1 MKIIT
6 TLSLCIAVCVMS
18 VFGFIGYAIVSDSLF
33 IGGEAS
39 IHEATPDLYITEV
52 TPVSAA
58 GVAVTET
65 YETIMFMR
73 VDGPGEAT
81 FTVEIINASKKNYV
95 FERVI
100 DGWETHIDGAYSGT
114 EITYELKN
122 IALHDPIEPNGGT
135 IAFDVTVNVPDGI
148 VAEYYILQFKFIEKH
163 DIPGEGYFPDDM
175 PDEEVDLAQRLSD
188 ILNRKCKIEGIE
200 DTRDFLIN
208 ETIQV
213 YWSPGAA
220 PYVGSMDKN
229 FAHQIE
235 ALFGDVMNDTSL
247 SFILKNEDL
256 NGDGFSE
263 IALYSTTDPL
273 DSTSEWPTNAVCVY
287 ITVFTPLID
296 AQRNIIG
303 YSMVCESLRG
313 YAPEVRYGANDLTPS
328 FSTDHWR
335 DDIGYMMWN
344 DSTNS
349 ADTFRV
355 PEDALSNDGTQ
366 PFRNDFNSYNSYY
379 RVTWYGTTPYGNM
392 LWQCLYDKI
401 PWLG

>member
-1 MKIIT
+1 
-6 TLSLCIAVCVMS
+6 MS
-18 VFGFIGYAIVSDSLF
+18 VFGFIGYALVSDSLF
-33 IGGEAS
+33 MEGEATYQPK
-39 IHEATPDLYITEV
+39 TPDLYISDV
-52 TPVSAA
+52 TPGVSA
-58 GVAVTET
+58 GVTVTET

-73 VDGPGEAT
+73 VDGAGEAT
-81 FTVEIINASKKNYV
+81 FTVEIINTSKKNYV
-95 FERVI
+95 FERVV
-100 DGWETHIDGAYSGT
+100 DGKEANIDGAYSGT
-114 EITYELKN
+114 EISYQLHDL
-122 IALHDPIEPNGGT
+122 ALHDPIEPNGGT
-135 IAFDVTVNVPDGI
+135 ITFDITVNVPAGV

-175 PDEEVDLAQRLSD
+175 PSEEVDLAQRLSD
-188 ILNRKCKIEGIE
+188 ILNQKHKIDGIE
-200 DTRDFLIN
+200 DARDFLIN

-229 FAHQIE
+229 FATQI
-235 ALFGDVMNDTSL
+235 ATLFGDVMTDTSL

-256 NGDGFSE
+256 NWDGFSE

-287 ITVFTPLID
+287 ITVFTPMID
-296 AQRNIIG
+296 SQKNIIG

-349 ADTFRV
+349 SDTFRV
-355 PEDALSNDGTQ
+355 PEGALSNDGTQ
-366 PFRNDFNSYNSYY
+366 PFRSDFNSYNSYY
-379 RVTWYGTTPYGNM
+379 RVSWYGTTPYGKM
-392 LWQCLYDKI
+392 LWECLYDKI